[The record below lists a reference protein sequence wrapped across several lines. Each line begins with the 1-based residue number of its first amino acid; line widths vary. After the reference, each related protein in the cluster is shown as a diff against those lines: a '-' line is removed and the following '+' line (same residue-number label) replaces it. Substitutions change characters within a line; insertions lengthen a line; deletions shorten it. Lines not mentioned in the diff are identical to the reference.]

1 MCCPLAEN
9 PDCQKISPVHLP
21 GRFLVPNKNVNPF
34 QITEHESSCVEVKSS
49 WPGGY
54 DANLLFKSTVEVD
67 HWNAQV
73 IFNARFDKID
83 IFNGADVQ
91 CSSSMC
97 TFSDLGWWVV
107 KLNQITWASSIML
120 FNVLCHLLGMVT
132 SARVKLRGWVSTST
146 LKLMEVSQKLLAWW

>member
-1 MCCPLAEN
+1 MVHKLTFFLIMPSLLSRFNLKFATFPHFFLYITICVAHWRKI
-9 PDCQKISPVHLP
+9 QRAKISPVHLP

-54 DANLLFKSTVEVD
+54 DANLLLKSTVEVD
-67 HWNAQV
+67 HWSAQV

-83 IFNGADVQ
+83 IFNGAHVQ

-97 TFSDLGWWVV
+97 TFSDLGW
-107 KLNQITWASSIML
+107 
-120 FNVLCHLLGMVT
+120 
-132 SARVKLRGWVSTST
+132 
-146 LKLMEVSQKLLAWW
+146 

>member
-1 MCCPLAEN
+1 MSIP
-9 PDCQKISPVHLP
+9 K
-21 GRFLVPNKNVNPF
+21 RFESDFNLFGQSFSNY
-34 QITEHESSCVEVKSS
+34 TEHDSSCVEVKSS

-91 CSSSMC
+91 CSGSMC
-97 TFSDLGWWVV
+97 TFSDLGW
-107 KLNQITWASSIML
+107 
-120 FNVLCHLLGMVT
+120 
-132 SARVKLRGWVSTST
+132 
-146 LKLMEVSQKLLAWW
+146 